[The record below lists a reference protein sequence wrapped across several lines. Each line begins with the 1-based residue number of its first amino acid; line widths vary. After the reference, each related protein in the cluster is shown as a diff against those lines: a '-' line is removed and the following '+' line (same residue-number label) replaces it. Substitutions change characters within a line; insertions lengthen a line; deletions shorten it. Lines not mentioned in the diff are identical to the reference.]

1 MIGAFKIGG
10 SESENAF
17 LLDGKAYPFA
27 PALEVPLGGAVRLR
41 LINAGAEESHVMH
54 LHGYTFRIVAMDGN
68 PLPSPIEANTITLAP
83 SQTAD
88 IVFTADHPGKWM
100 FHCHILDH
108 MINPGPYGDGSADHM
123 AAMGGLV
130 TFVEVTANVPSQ
142 KWLSRRRVDDDAR
155 LVSQRTGSATS
166 FQLPPSALNRL
177 MAHAKAGTACPWR
190 NSSSASIRTRG
201 RTARS
206 WSASFYRGPNQRR
219 STGEIN
225 SHETASD

>member
-1 MIGAFKIGG
+1 MIGTHHYHSHVNDDFQVDSGLLGPVIVDPSPTETSPQAIDALYLIGASKVGG

-17 LLDGKAYPFA
+17 LLNGKAYPFA
-27 PALEVPLGGAVRLR
+27 PVLEVPLGATVHLR

-68 PLPSPIEANTITLAP
+68 PLPSPIEANTIMLAP

-130 TFVEVTANVPSQ
+130 TFVEVTPRAPQQGYV
-142 KWLSRRRVDDDAR
+142 AA
-155 LVSQRTGSATS
+155 GSMMMHGS
-166 FQLPPSALNRL
+166 
-177 MAHAKAGTACPWR
+177 
-190 NSSSASIRTRG
+190 
-201 RTARS
+201 
-206 WSASFYRGPNQRR
+206 
-219 STGEIN
+219 
-225 SHETASD
+225 